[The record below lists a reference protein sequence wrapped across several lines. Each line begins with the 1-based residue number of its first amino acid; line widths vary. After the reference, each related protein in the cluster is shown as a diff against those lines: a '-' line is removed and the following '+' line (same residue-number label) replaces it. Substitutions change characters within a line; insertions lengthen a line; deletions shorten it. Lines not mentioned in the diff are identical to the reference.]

1 MNVNEKGQV
10 MFSVDNLMK
19 YVDLLLDDF
28 DLIVVD
34 FLNFFSF

>member
-1 MNVNEKGQV
+1 